1 MMNLNEKAK
10 RRLLIINIIKGV
22 VLWICAIGMI
32 YPLLW
37 MVTNSFR
44 PEIEIFN
51 PALRTG
57 TFTFANYAKGWGGHA
72 GGGVSFGVFYRNSF
86 ILVFFVILGN
96 LSACSLTAYA
106 LSRLKF
112 DGSKICFGLMLGTMM
127 LPSHVTL
134 IPRYIIFNKL
144 GWMNTFL
151 PMTVPAYFATNG
163 FFIFLMIQFMRT
175 IPKDFDESASIDGCS
190 SFKIFSRIILPLCK
204 PVLITTLIFT
214 FIWTWND
221 FFSQLL
227 YISLPRLMTVSM
239 GLRLFLDST
248 GTNSWGA
255 LFAMSSVSLVPVFVI
270 FLTCQRYLV
279 QGVIAS
285 GVKG

>member
-1 MMNLNEKAK
+1 
-10 RRLLIINIIKGV
+10 
-22 VLWICAIGMI
+22 MI
-32 YPLLW
+32 YPLIW
-37 MVTNSFR
+37 MLVSSLR

-51 PALRTG
+51 PAMRTG
-57 TFTFANYAKGWGGHA
+57 AYTLANYAKGWA
-72 GGGVSFGVFYRNSF
+72 GPAVGVPFSVFYRNSF
-86 ILVFFVILGN
+86 VIVFFAIAGNIL
-96 LSACSLTAYA
+96 SCSLTAYA

-112 DGSKICFGLMLGTMM
+112 DGSRICFGIMLGTMM
-127 LPSHVTL
+127 LPGHVTL

-151 PMTVPAYFATNG
+151 PMTVPHFFATAG

-175 IPKDFDESASIDGCS
+175 IPHDFDESASIDGCN
-190 SFKIFSRIILPLCK
+190 SFRIFTAIIFPLCK
-204 PVLITTLIFT
+204 PVLITTVIFT

-227 YISLPRLMTVSM
+227 YISLPQLMTVSM

-255 LFAMSSVSLVPVFVI
+255 LFAMSVVSLMPVFLI
-270 FLTCQRYLV
+270 FITCQRYLV

>member
-1 MMNLNEKAK
+1 MNRNEKAK
-10 RRLLIINIIKGV
+10 TTTLTKNILKGL
-22 VLWICAIGMI
+22 VLWGCAIGMI
-32 YPLLW
+32 YPLIW
-37 MVTNSFR
+37 MFVNSLR
-44 PEIEIFN
+44 PEMEIFN
-51 PALRTG
+51 PALRSG
-57 TFTFANYAKGWGGHA
+57 TYTFANYVKGWAGHA
-72 GGGVSFGVFYRNSF
+72 GGGVSFGVFYKNSF
-86 ILVFFVILGN
+86 IIVLFVILGN

-112 DGSKICFGLMLGTMM
+112 DGGKLFFGVMLGTMM

-134 IPRYIIFNKL
+134 IPRYVIFNKL

-151 PMTVPAYFATNG
+151 PMTVPAYFAANG

-175 IPKDFDESASIDGCS
+175 IPKDFDESASIDGCGT
-190 SFKIFSRIILPLCK
+190 FRIYTGIILPLCK

-227 YISLPRLMTVSM
+227 YISLPRRMTVSM

-255 LFAMSSVSLVPVFVI
+255 LFAMSVASLVPVFVI
-270 FLTCQRYLV
+270 FITCQRYLV

>member
-1 MMNLNEKAK
+1 MKQNEKARVRALCRNIVK
-10 RRLLIINIIKGV
+10 ALI
-22 VLWICAIGMI
+22 LWACAVAMI

-37 MVTNSFR
+37 MIISSLR
-44 PEIEIFN
+44 PELEIFN

-57 TFTFANYAKGWGGHA
+57 TYNFANYAKGWVGSA
-72 GGGVSFGVFYRNSF
+72 VGVPFSVFFRNSF
-86 ILVFFVILGN
+86 IIVFFAIAGN
-96 LSACSLTAYA
+96 VLSCSLTAYA

-134 IPRYIIFNKL
+134 IPRYIMFNKL

-151 PMTVPAYFATNG
+151 PMTVPHFFATAG

-175 IPKDFDESASIDGCS
+175 IPRDFDESAAIDGCN
-190 SFKIFSRIILPLCK
+190 SFRIFSAIILPLCK
-204 PVLITTLIFT
+204 PVVITTVIFT

-227 YISLPRLMTVSM
+227 YISLPHLMTVSM
-239 GLRLFLDST
+239 GLRLFIDST
-248 GTNSWGA
+248 GISNWGA
-255 LFAMSSVSLVPVFVI
+255 LFAMSVVSLMPVFVI
-270 FLTCQRYLV
+270 FITCQRYLV

>member
-1 MMNLNEKAK
+1 MKQNEKARILTLVK
-10 RRLLIINIIKGV
+10 HIVKALI
-22 VLWICAIGMI
+22 LWSCALAMI
-32 YPLLW
+32 YPLMW
-37 MVTNSFR
+37 MFVNSLR
-44 PEIEIFN
+44 PEAEIFN
-51 PALRTG
+51 PALRSG
-57 TFTFANYAKGWGGHA
+57 TYNLANYVKGWA
-72 GGGVSFGVFYRNSF
+72 GPAGGVSFGIFYKNSF
-86 ILVFFVILGN
+86 IIVFFVILGN

-112 DGSKICFGLMLGTMM
+112 DGSKICFGMMLGTMM
-127 LPSHVTL
+127 LPGHVTL
-134 IPRYIIFNKL
+134 IPRYVIFNKL

-151 PMTVPAYFATNG
+151 PMTIPAYFATNG

-175 IPKDFDESASIDGCS
+175 IPKDFDESASIDGCG
-190 SFKIFSRIILPLCK
+190 SFKIYTHIILPLCK

-227 YISLPRLMTVSM
+227 YISIPMKMTVSM

-255 LFAMSSVSLVPVFVI
+255 LFAMSVVSLVPVFTI
-270 FLTCQRYLV
+270 FITCQHYLV

>member
-1 MMNLNEKAK
+1 MRQNEKARMLTFGRTIAK
-10 RRLLIINIIKGV
+10 AVI
-22 VLWICAIGMI
+22 LWLCAAAMI

-37 MVTNSFR
+37 MIVSSLR

-51 PALRTG
+51 PALQTG
-57 TFTFANYAKGWGGHA
+57 TYNFAHYIKGWA
-72 GGGVSFGVFYRNSF
+72 GPAVGVSFGVFFRNSLT
-86 ILVFFVILGN
+86 IVFFAIAGN
-96 LSACSLTAYA
+96 IFSCSLTAYA

-112 DGSKICFGLMLGTMM
+112 DGSKICFGIMLGTMM

-134 IPRYIIFNKL
+134 IPRYIMFNRL

-151 PMTVPAYFATNG
+151 PMTVPHFFATAG
-163 FFIFLMIQFMRT
+163 FFVFLMIQFMRT
-175 IPKDFDESASIDGCS
+175 IPKDFDESAAIDGCNL
-190 SFKIFSRIILPLCK
+190 FKIFTGIIMPLCK
-204 PVLITTLIFT
+204 PVIITTVIFT

-227 YISLPRLMTVSM
+227 YISIPRLMTVSM
-239 GLRLFLDST
+239 GLRLFIDST
-248 GTNSWGA
+248 GINHWGD
-255 LFAMSSVSLVPVFVI
+255 LFAMSVLSLVPVFVI

>member
-1 MMNLNEKAK
+1 MMLANKKA
-10 RRLLIINIIKGV
+10 RMARMIRNAVKGI
-22 VLWICAIGMI
+22 VLWACALTMI
-32 YPLLW
+32 YPLVW
-37 MVTNSFR
+37 MLVSSLR

-51 PALRTG
+51 PAMRTG
-57 TFTFANYAKGWGGHA
+57 AYTLSNYAKGWA
-72 GGGVSFGVFYRNSF
+72 GPAVGVPFGVFYRNSF
-86 ILVFFVILGN
+86 VIVFFAIAGN
-96 LSACSLTAYA
+96 LFSCSLTAYA

-112 DGSKICFGLMLGTMM
+112 DGSRICFGIMLGTMM

-151 PMTVPAYFATNG
+151 PMTVPHFFATAG
-163 FFIFLMIQFMRT
+163 FFIFLLIQFMRT
-175 IPKDFDESASIDGCS
+175 IPHDFDESASIDGCN
-190 SFKIFSRIILPLCK
+190 SFRIFTAIIFPLCK
-204 PVLITTLIFT
+204 PVLITTIIFT

-255 LFAMSSVSLVPVFVI
+255 LFAMSVVSLIPVFLI
-270 FLTCQRYLV
+270 FITCQRYLV
-279 QGVIAS
+279 QGLIAS

>member
-1 MMNLNEKAK
+1 MLANEKA
-10 RRLLIINIIKGV
+10 RTVRLIRNIAKGT
-22 VLWICAIGMI
+22 VLWACALTMI
-32 YPLLW
+32 YPLIW
-37 MVTNSFR
+37 MLLSSLL

-51 PALRTG
+51 PAMRTG
-57 TFTFANYAKGWGGHA
+57 VYTLSNYVKGWA
-72 GGGVSFGVFYRNSF
+72 GPAVGVPFSVFYRNSF
-86 ILVFFVILGN
+86 VIVFFAIAGN
-96 LSACSLTAYA
+96 VLSCSLTAYA
-106 LSRLKF
+106 LSRLRF
-112 DGSKICFGLMLGTMM
+112 DGSRICFGIMLGTMM
-127 LPSHVTL
+127 LPGHVTL

-151 PMTVPAYFATNG
+151 PMTVPHFFATAG

-175 IPKDFDESASIDGCS
+175 IPRDFDESASIDGCN
-190 SFKIFSRIILPLCK
+190 SFRIFTAIIFPLCK
-204 PVLITTLIFT
+204 PVLITTIIFT

-255 LFAMSSVSLVPVFVI
+255 LFAMSVVSLIPVFLI
-270 FLTCQRYLV
+270 FITCQRYLV

>member
-1 MMNLNEKAK
+1 MMLANEKA
-10 RRLLIINIIKGV
+10 RTVRLIRNIAKGT
-22 VLWICAIGMI
+22 VLWACALTMI
-32 YPLLW
+32 YPLIW
-37 MVTNSFR
+37 MLLSSLL

-51 PALRTG
+51 PAMRTG
-57 TFTFANYAKGWGGHA
+57 VYTLSNYVKGWA
-72 GGGVSFGVFYRNSF
+72 GPAVGVPFSVFYRNSF
-86 ILVFFVILGN
+86 VIVFFAIAGN
-96 LSACSLTAYA
+96 VLSCSLTAYA
-106 LSRLKF
+106 LSRLRF
-112 DGSKICFGLMLGTMM
+112 DGSRICFGIMLGTMM
-127 LPSHVTL
+127 LPGHVTL

-151 PMTVPAYFATNG
+151 PMTVPHFFATAG

-175 IPKDFDESASIDGCS
+175 IPRDFDESASIDGCN
-190 SFKIFSRIILPLCK
+190 SFRIFTAIIFPLCK
-204 PVLITTLIFT
+204 PVLITTIIFT

-255 LFAMSSVSLVPVFVI
+255 LFAMSVVSLIPVFLI
-270 FLTCQRYLV
+270 FITCQRYLV